1 MKTEKLTPMMQQYV
15 ATKEKYKEALLFY
28 RLGDFY
34 EMFFDDALIAS
45 KELDLALTGRG
56 GGLDEKIPMCGIP
69 HHVVNQYISK
79 LIAKGYKVAV
89 CDQMEDPKLAKG
101 IVKRQVTRVIT
112 PGTFTDEEYL
122 KNDEN
127 NYLLSIYIKNLSIY
141 ISYVDYSTGE
151 LSVTDKV
158 FLNKKELLKFA
169 ELEFEKLNPEEVI
182 VNENEDLNFIKDRLV
197 NYYSEDKIREINL
210 NKIKDNLNENLKK
223 DLKKNDLFENKSIL
237 MLFDYLINM
246 SMRKLNHINSIQL
259 FKAYD
264 YLILDESSLRNLEV
278 IKGLNTN
285 SKKGS
290 LLEALD
296 YTNTS
301 MGARLLKKWVSEPL
315 ISREKI
321 IKRQDFIDAFIN
333 DFIFMDKTKEILKS
347 LIDIERLCGKIS
359 LKNVNPRNFISLK
372 ESLIKS
378 KELKVL
384 FENSGEKIFND
395 LAKFIDPIDE
405 LIEKIENIIVDE
417 APLKFEETKFIKD
430 GYNEELDKLF
440 KLSNNG
446 RQFLLDLEEKEKE
459 RTGISKLRVK
469 YNKILGYF
477 IEVTKSYIDN
487 VPDDYIRKQTLVGS
501 ERYFTVELKEME
513 SKILSAH
520 DDALSLQAKIFDE
533 LKNFTIGK
541 IFELQNLS
549 LVIAMVDSL
558 YSLAKSAVENKY
570 KRPKI
575 NEVGKI
581 EIKGG
586 RHPIVEYNNR
596 SDVFIE
602 NDTLLDQENNMLH
615 IITGPNMA
623 GKSTYMR
630 QVALIVI
637 MAQIGSFVPCEFAEI
652 SIVDRIWTRIGA
664 SDNLAKGDST
674 FMVEMKEVAN
684 IVNYAS
690 SKSLVILDEVGRG
703 TSTYDGL
710 SIAWALIEFIVNNI
724 GAKTL
729 FATHYHEL
737 SKLEKQYKEISNLT
751 MEVEKEKDN
760 IIFLRKVI
768 PGWTDNS
775 YGIDVARLA
784 GIDEEILNRAQEI
797 LKVITQKEN
806 DKFNVNIKRHQKAVS
821 QKSIFDIRKDSFL
834 EKLQNINPDDF
845 SPKEAINLLYEIVKD
860 SKELK

>member
-333 DFIFMDKTKEILKS
+333 DFIFMDRTKEILKS

-637 MAQIGSFVPCEFAEI
+637 MAQIGSFVPCEFADI

-806 DKFNVNIKRHQKAVS
+806 DKFNVNIKKHQKAVS

>member
-301 MGARLLKKWVSEPL
+301 MGARLPKKWVSEPL

-637 MAQIGSFVPCEFAEI
+637 MAQIGSFVPCEFADI

-724 GAKTL
+724 GVKTL

-806 DKFNVNIKRHQKAVS
+806 DKFNVNIKKHQKAVS

>member
-151 LSVTDKV
+151 LSVTYKV
-158 FLNKKELLKFA
+158 FLNKRELLKFA

-210 NKIKDNLNENLKK
+210 NRIKDNLNENLKK

-384 FENSGEKIFND
+384 FENSSEKIFND

-459 RTGISKLRVK
+459 RTGISKLRIK

-487 VPDDYIRKQTLVGS
+487 VPEDYIRKQTLVGS

-637 MAQIGSFVPCEFAEI
+637 MAQIGSFVPCEFADI

-724 GAKTL
+724 GVKTL

-806 DKFNVNIKRHQKAVS
+806 DKFNVNIKKHQKAVS

>member
-56 GGLDEKIPMCGIP
+56 GGLDERIPMCGIP

-637 MAQIGSFVPCEFAEI
+637 MAQIGSFVPCEFADI

-806 DKFNVNIKRHQKAVS
+806 DKFNVNIKKHQKAVS

>member
-384 FENSGEKIFND
+384 FENSSEKIFND

-558 YSLAKSAVENKY
+558 YSLAKSVVENKY

-637 MAQIGSFVPCEFAEI
+637 MAQIGSFVPCEFADI

-806 DKFNVNIKRHQKAVS
+806 DKFNVNIKKHQKAVS

>member
-637 MAQIGSFVPCEFAEI
+637 MAQIGSFVPCEFADI

-806 DKFNVNIKRHQKAVS
+806 DKFNVNIKKHQKAVS

>member
-1 MKTEKLTPMMQQYV
+1 MKEEKLTPMMQQYV
-15 ATKEKYKEALLFY
+15 KTKEKYKEALLFY

-127 NYLLSIYIKNLSIY
+127 NYLLSIYIKNLSLY

-158 FLNKKELLKFA
+158 FLSKKELLKFT
-169 ELEFEKLNPEEVI
+169 EIEFEKLNPEEVI
-182 VNENEDLNFIKDRLV
+182 VNENEDLKFIKDRLV
-197 NYYSEDKIREINL
+197 NYYSEDKIREIDL
-210 NKIKDNLNENLKK
+210 NKIKENLNENLKK
-223 DLKKNDLFENKSIL
+223 DLKKNDFFENKSIL

-246 SMRKLNHINSIQL
+246 SMRKLNHINSIQP

-264 YLILDESSLRNLEV
+264 YLILDESSLKNLEV

-290 LLEALD
+290 LLETLD

-315 ISREKI
+315 VNREKI

-359 LKNVNPRNFISLK
+359 LKNVNPSNFTSLK

-384 FENSGEKIFND
+384 FESSEQKIFKD

-533 LKNFTIGK
+533 LKNFTIEK

-570 KRPKI
+570 KRPNI
-575 NEVGKI
+575 NEAGKI

-596 SDVFIE
+596 SDVFID

-637 MAQIGSFVPCEFAEI
+637 MAQIGSFVPCEFADI

-710 SIAWALIEFIVNNI
+710 SIAWALIEFIVNKI

-751 MEVEKEKDN
+751 MEVEKEENN

-784 GIDEEILNRAQEI
+784 GIDEDILNRAQEI

-806 DKFNVNIKRHQKAVS
+806 DKFNVNIKKHQKAVS
-821 QKSIFDIRKDSFL
+821 QKSIFDIKKDSFL

>member
-806 DKFNVNIKRHQKAVS
+806 DKFNVNIKKHQKAVS

>member
-182 VNENEDLNFIKDRLV
+182 VNENEDLNFIKYRLV

-446 RQFLLDLEEKEKE
+446 RQFLLDLEEKEKA

-487 VPDDYIRKQTLVGS
+487 VPDYYIRKQTLVGS

-806 DKFNVNIKRHQKAVS
+806 DKFNVNIKKHQKAVS